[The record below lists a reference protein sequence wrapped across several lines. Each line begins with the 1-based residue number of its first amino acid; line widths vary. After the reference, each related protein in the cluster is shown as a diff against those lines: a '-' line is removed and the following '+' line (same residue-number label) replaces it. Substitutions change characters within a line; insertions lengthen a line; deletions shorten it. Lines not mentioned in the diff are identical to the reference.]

1 MARYRGSVCRLC
13 RREATKLFLKGER
26 CMTNRCAIE
35 RRAYAPGMH
44 GQGRRPKKP
53 TEYGLQLR
61 EKQKAR
67 RIYGILEKQF
77 RNTFEKAE
85 RKKGITGEIFLQ
97 LLEKRLDNVVFR
109 LGFAETRRQSR
120 QLVGHRHFLVNGKRL
135 NLPSYMVR
143 KGDVIEV
150 VETSR
155 KIPVFVERLEKRDA
169 LTLPSW
175 LSISEG
181 ELKGQI
187 TDDPKPEDITIPVNE
202 QLIVEFYSK

>member
-155 KIPVFVERLEKRDA
+155 KIPVFIERLEKRDA

-187 TDDPKPEDITIPVNE
+187 TDDPKPEDVTIPVNE

>member
-13 RREATKLFLKGER
+13 RRESIKLFLKGER
-26 CMTNRCAIE
+26 CFTSRCAIE
-35 RRAYAPGMH
+35 RRNYAPGMH
-44 GQGRRPKKP
+44 GQGKRPRKP
-53 TEYGLQLR
+53 TEYRLQLR

-85 RKKGITGEIFLQ
+85 RKKGITGEVFLQ

-109 LGFAETRRQSR
+109 LGFTANRRQSR
-120 QLVGHRHFLVNGKRL
+120 QLVGHRHFLVNGKML
-135 NLPSYMVR
+135 NLPSYQVR

-150 VETSR
+150 AERSR
-155 KIPVFVERLEKRDA
+155 KIPAFEERLEKRA
-169 LTLPSW
+169 ELTLPSW

-181 ELKGQI
+181 ELKGQV
-187 TDDPKPEDITIPVNE
+187 TDDPKPADISIPVNE

>member
-1 MARYRGSVCRLC
+1 
-13 RREATKLFLKGER
+13 
-26 CMTNRCAIE
+26 MTNRCAIE

-187 TDDPKPEDITIPVNE
+187 TDDPKPEDVTIPVNE

>member
-187 TDDPKPEDITIPVNE
+187 TDDPKPEDVTIPVNE

>member
-150 VETSR
+150 AETSR
-155 KIPVFVERLEKRDA
+155 KIPVFVGRLEKRDA

-187 TDDPKPEDITIPVNE
+187 TDDPKPEDVAIPVNE